1 MEQTWDGVR
10 LPRATCPEE
19 AGVSTAEL
27 TAFVRDLEESHIANH
42 SFMVLRH
49 GMVAA
54 EAFVPPF
61 APEIPHALYSFSKSV
76 SATAV
81 GFAIDEGLIS
91 LDTLVK
97 DVFPEYKQKHSDEN
111 YQKLTVRHLMTMT
124 SGREPNLIA
133 DKAKIDWIQDFIDA
147 PVRSMPGEQFRYT
160 NENIYMLCAIV
171 SRVSG
176 MSVVDYLMPRLFE
189 PLHIDRPFW
198 ETDQKGIEAGGWGL
212 YLKTEDMA
220 KFILCYLNKGVY
232 NGRQVIPAWFA
243 EDAIKPLVDNRN
255 NEVEQ
260 NDSSNGYGYCFWHN
274 YHVKNCSRADGMFS
288 QFGILLPDYDAA
300 VILTDGHPDE
310 QYVRDC
316 IWRHFPKVF
325 EQVPDAPTAEDT
337 AAYQQLIASRRIPP
351 LPRRQ
356 HSPLEAKMNGRRMR
370 FPKTALLNILG
381 YPMGMLPLPVT
392 FMTTDKAGNI
402 DNMAILFNG
411 DTCQVIWSEGDE
423 MNCIPCGMDGK
434 YRRGSMRLGGIDY
447 ETLSSAAWKNEV
459 QLEMEIRPI
468 QTVASRKLLFTFN
481 WEKGTVVLKPG
492 GTPDIAELAM
502 SLAPALD
509 TLIKN
514 EPVNRLLK
522 TVINHAGDLI
532 EPTLTGRILK

>member
-1 MEQTWDGVR
+1 MNQPLDGAA
-10 LPRATCPEE
+10 LPRAACPEE

-27 TAFVRDLEESHIANH
+27 TAFVRDLEESGIANH
-42 SFMVLRH
+42 SFMILRH
-49 GMVAA
+49 GVVAA

-97 DVFPEYKQKHSDEN
+97 DVFPEYKQRRPDEN
-111 YQKLTVRHLMTMT
+111 YQRLTVRHLMTMT
-124 SGREPNLIA
+124 SGREPSLIA
-133 DKAKIDWIQDFIDA
+133 DKAKIDWIQNFIDA
-147 PVRSMPGEQFRYT
+147 PVKSMPGEQFRYT

-176 MSVVDYLMPRLFE
+176 MSVVDYLTPRLFE

-232 NGRQVIPAWFA
+232 NGRQVIPQWFA
-243 EDAIKPLVDNRN
+243 EDAVKPLVDNRN
-255 NEVEQ
+255 NEAEQ

-274 YHVKNCSRADGMFS
+274 YHVENCSRADGMFS
-288 QFGILLPDYDAA
+288 QFGILMPDYDAA
-300 VILTDGHPDE
+300 LILTDGHPDE

-316 IWRHFPKVF
+316 IWRHFPKAFQNVR
-325 EQVPDAPTAEDT
+325 EAPSPEEAEEYR
-337 AAYQQLIASRRIPP
+337 ALIASRRIPP

-356 HSPLEAKMNGRRMR
+356 HSPLEKALSGRRMR
-370 FPKTALLNILG
+370 FNKTVLLNAFG
-381 YPMGMLPLPVT
+381 YPMSMLPLPVT
-392 FMTTDKAGNI
+392 YMTTDKAGNI
-402 DNMAILFNG
+402 DNVSLLFDGDVCRIL
-411 DTCQVIWSEGDE
+411 WSEGDE
-423 MNCIPCGMDGK
+423 MNCVPCGMDGR
-434 YRRGSMRLGGIDY
+434 YHRGKMRLGGIDY
-447 ETLSSAAWKNEV
+447 VTLASAAWKNEV

-468 QTVASRKLLFTFN
+468 ETVASRKLLFTFN
-481 WEKGTVVLKPG
+481 MEKGVVSIRPG
-492 GTPDIAELAM
+492 STPDIMELAR
-502 SLAPALD
+502 SLAPAMDSLV
-509 TLIKN
+509 TN
-514 EPVNRLLK
+514 GTVNRALK
-522 TVINHAGDLI
+522 KALSHAGEII
-532 EPTLTGRILK
+532 EPTLIGRILK